1 MRYFIVTLDDEYDP
15 DFLPDSAVEIAIN
28 SVDSV
33 ETIAIPLKE
42 VINCYDLYFPDQ
54 CLDLYNVQ
62 SDLYKY
68 TGEGAN
74 RKEWSELSPD
84 LKQIFIDCVEIDEYY
99 ELGQDWTRT
108 YSVFANKE
116 LNKHIDSYYHSLSYY
131 QLPLGI

>member
-1 MRYFIVTLDDEYDP
+1 M
-15 DFLPDSAVEIAIN
+15 
-28 SVDSV
+28 
-33 ETIAIPLKE
+33 
-42 VINCYDLYFPDQ
+42 YFPDQ

-62 SDLYKY
+62 SNLYKY
-68 TGEGAN
+68 IGEGAN